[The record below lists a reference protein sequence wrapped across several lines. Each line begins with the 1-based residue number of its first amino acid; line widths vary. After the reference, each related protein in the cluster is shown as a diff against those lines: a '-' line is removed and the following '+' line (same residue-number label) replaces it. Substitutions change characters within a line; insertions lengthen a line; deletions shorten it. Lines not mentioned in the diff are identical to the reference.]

1 MRLTANTAIR
11 TLTVHISS
19 WWGHTSALPDCPA
32 GCASVTA
39 FPAAHAL
46 ALQLLRFYDV
56 DSGVILLDGIPI
68 KEWNLAHLRERI
80 GVVNQEPTLF
90 GVSVADNIA
99 FGKPLSSGPATREE
113 IEAAARAAN
122 VHDFLVSLPDG
133 YDTVV
138 GSSVSAL
145 SSHT

>member
-1 MRLTANTAIR
+1 M
-11 TLTVHISS
+11 
-19 WWGHTSALPDCPA
+19 
-32 GCASVTA
+32 
-39 FPAAHAL
+39 
-46 ALQLLRFYDV
+46 
-56 DSGVILLDGIPI
+56 ILLDGIPI

-99 FGKPLSSGPATREE
+99 FGKPLSSGPATRDE

-138 GSSVSAL
+138 GSSVSCPAVPAANDHVQQARVL
-145 SSHT
+145 LFACSPSWPFSKHSICMLPADRSAAF